1 MTYELA
7 IKINFHQMFEAT
19 TMHFFQGIFQKVIL
33 HSEYRIKMN
42 LVLSQQHQTP
52 QPKFCYPNA
61 GLLHCNENMVCGT
74 LVKQNGTPPQD
85 FKVFTI

>member
-1 MTYELA
+1 MGQPNIIVLLPKREPSPP
-7 IKINFHQMFEAT
+7 EEPP
-19 TMHFFQGIFQKVIL
+19 
-33 HSEYRIKMN
+33 HS
-42 LVLSQQHQTP
+42 LSGSKAFP
-52 QPKFCYPNA
+52 VAPNA